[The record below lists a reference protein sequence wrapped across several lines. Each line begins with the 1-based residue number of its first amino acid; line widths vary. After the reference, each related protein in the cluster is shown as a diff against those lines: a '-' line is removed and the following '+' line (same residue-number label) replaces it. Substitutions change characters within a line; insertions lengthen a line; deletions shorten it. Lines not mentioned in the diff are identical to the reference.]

1 LSEPLD
7 YSQALETLPTGYAR
21 HRVVLDDNNNPID
34 YIFLTVNAAF
44 EEMTGLKRE
53 KILSRKVTEVLPGI
67 EKSEFDWIG
76 IYGQVALGGT
86 KLNFEQFSEPLKR
99 WYNVQAYSDEPG
111 HFTTVINE
119 ITSRKN
125 ELASM
130 RSLLELSE
138 KLIASDQGVFD
149 YQSAIDSLLSLSG
162 AKFAAIN
169 TYEEGRTKTV
179 TRAIAGVSV
188 LIFAASQTLGFEITG
203 RAWDIIPERL
213 RTIEGGKLVRF
224 KNLFET
230 SMGAINETTAT
241 MLQELFRIGD
251 IYVLELA
258 YGGRETMGDIIF
270 FMPKKKEIQNREV
283 IELYAGQIGSLLARL
298 KAEEAVS
305 IANKN
310 MTTVLENSLF
320 GVAIIDKKRT
330 IRWVNPVVCKLA
342 GVESSEVLI
351 GSQCGDYL
359 CPAEQHQ
366 CPILDKGQKLDNS
379 ERTLRRHDGQVIP
392 ILKSVTEIML
402 EGEEVLLETFI
413 DISERKQAEE
423 AKDFQLRFQQIA
435 AETSAAMVGVTG
447 DAELNFEINT
457 TLKRLGE
464 LFATD
469 RSYLFQFSDNLE
481 LMSNTHEWC
490 APGVETQM
498 ENIQNQATGS
508 LPWWKTQI
516 LKKKPLHIPDV
527 TALPPHAAAEK
538 KEFLSQNIRSL
549 VCLPTLG
556 SKGSLTGFIGFDM
569 VKQAYNWPQEQLTML
584 QLVADTIG
592 GALER
597 RRAIEALHE
606 SELKFRSLTD
616 NLPGVAYRCLYDQY
630 WTMKYMSNNINSIS
644 GYPST
649 EFINNSARSYES
661 IIHCQDSSRNTR
673 KIENAINEQNA
684 WDIEYRL
691 IHRDGTVRWVQD
703 KGQAVLNTQGAI
715 DYLDGLILDITD
727 RKQAETMLEESEHR
741 FNLAING
748 TGAGLWDWDMVND
761 KVFFSTRWKM
771 MLGYADHEIEN
782 AFSGWQNLWHPDDVE
797 KIKKAVQ
804 DHLDGKTE
812 KYEIEHR
819 LLHKNGTWRNILTR
833 GDLIKDENGKPVRW
847 VGTNID
853 LTHIKR
859 MEEELAD
866 RLAFEEMIASISSNF
881 LSLRPEQIDEGIN
894 YTLKSIGEF
903 FDVDRSYL
911 YRFSEDGDTYS
922 ITHQWHREDVES
934 YFEKN
939 QDFPVDL
946 TPWWVGELK
955 SGRNVSVADVSQMAN
970 EAALDRA
977 DFLSEEIMSIFT
989 LPLTLE
995 GKVFGCFGFDT
1006 TKEHRTWTDEQV
1018 DLLQVVAE
1026 LFTGAI
1032 ARHDAD
1038 RQIRN
1043 LSFHDQLT
1051 GLYNRRYFEHELE
1064 RLNCSREHPIAVIS
1078 ADLDGLKLINDTIGH
1093 SEGDRY
1099 LQAGAE
1105 VLKSALRASDILA
1118 RVGGDEFALL
1128 LPRTDKVAAEM
1139 LVNRIR
1145 RQLEQYNLK
1154 QKSLPL
1160 SISLGLAVSE
1170 SADYPLEEIYRMAD
1184 NNMYTDKLQQGK
1196 KARAEIVS
1204 SLLAS
1209 LFERG
1214 NLAEGE
1220 RDQVQ
1225 ELAIRLG
1232 QALKLSEDHLAR
1244 LALFAQV
1251 YDLGKVGLPDSIIH
1265 SSMHSNTGELTE
1277 AEREALHRH
1286 PESGYRIASS
1296 SPELADVAELILKHH
1311 ENYDGSGYPLGLK
1324 EDAIPVECR
1333 ILSIAVAYSAMTNPR
1348 PYAKTL
1354 SHEEALAELKSCAGG
1369 QFDPD
1374 VVEIFVEKMA

>member
-1 LSEPLD
+1 MSDQQLNQNNLI
-7 YSQALETLPTGYAR
+7 ETLPTGYAR
-21 HRVVLDDNNNPID
+21 HQVVIDDKNSPID

-44 EEMTGLKRE
+44 EKMTGLKRE
-53 KILSRKVTEVLPGI
+53 KILGRKVTEVLPGT

-76 IYGQVALGGT
+76 IYGKVALGGT
-86 KLNFEQFSEPLKR
+86 SLNFEQYSEPLKR
-99 WYNVQAYSDEPG
+99 WYDVQAYSDEPG

-119 ITSRKN
+119 ITARKN
-125 ELASM
+125 ELSSM

-138 KLIASDQGVFD
+138 KLIASDQGAFD
-149 YQSAIDSLLSLSG
+149 YQVAIDSLLRLSG

-188 LIFAASQTLGFEITG
+188 AIFAASQTLGFEITG

-320 GVAIIDKKRT
+320 GVAVIDKKRT

-342 GVESSEVLI
+342 GVESPEVLI

-366 CPILDKGQKLDNS
+366 CPILDNGQKLDNS
-379 ERTLRRHDGQVIP
+379 ERILRRSDGQTIP
-392 ILKSVTEIML
+392 ILKSVTEINL
-402 EGEEVLLETFI
+402 EGEDVLLETFI
-413 DISERKQAEE
+413 DITERKQAE
-423 AKDFQLRFQQIA
+423 ASLRESEQRYREILETMEEGFYDVDLKGKIIA
-435 AETSAAMVGVTG
+435 CNRAATKMLGYEEMEIVGKSYKLLVK
-447 DAELNFEINT
+447 DAEAVFREFNQAFKSAN
-457 TLKRLGE
+457 
-464 LFATD
+464 
-469 RSYLFQFSDNLE
+469 SQFS
-481 LMSNTHEWC
+481 
-490 APGVETQM
+490 VVM
-498 ENIQNQATGS
+498 EMICKNGS
-508 LPWWKTQI
+508 LI
-516 LKKKPLHIPDV
+516 
-527 TALPPHAAAEK
+527 TAD
-538 KEFLSQNIRSL
+538 LSITLTRDQHGNI
-549 VCLPTLG
+549 
-556 SKGSLTGFIGFDM
+556 TGF
-569 VKQAYNWPQEQLTML
+569 
-584 QLVADTIG
+584 
-592 GALER
+592 R
-597 RRAIEALHE
+597 
-606 SELKFRSLTD
+606 
-616 NLPGVAYRCLYDQY
+616 
-630 WTMKYMSNNINSIS
+630 
-644 GYPST
+644 
-649 EFINNSARSYES
+649 
-661 IIHCQDSSRNTR
+661 
-673 KIENAINEQNA
+673 
-684 WDIEYRL
+684 
-691 IHRDGTVRWVQD
+691 
-703 KGQAVLNTQGAI
+703 
-715 DYLDGLILDITD
+715 GLGRDITD
-727 RKQAETMLEESEHR
+727 RIKMEKHLEY
-741 FNLAING
+741 
-748 TGAGLWDWDMVND
+748 
-761 KVFFSTRWKM
+761 
-771 MLGYADHEIEN
+771 LG
-782 AFSGWQNLWHPDDVE
+782 
-797 KIKKAVQ
+797 
-804 DHLDGKTE
+804 
-812 KYEIEHR
+812 
-819 LLHKNGTWRNILTR
+819 
-833 GDLIKDENGKPVRW
+833 
-847 VGTNID
+847 
-853 LTHIKR
+853 
-859 MEEELAD
+859 
-866 RLAFEEMIASISSNF
+866 
-881 LSLRPEQIDEGIN
+881 
-894 YTLKSIGEF
+894 
-903 FDVDRSYL
+903 
-911 YRFSEDGDTYS
+911 
-922 ITHQWHREDVES
+922 
-934 YFEKN
+934 
-939 QDFPVDL
+939 
-946 TPWWVGELK
+946 
-955 SGRNVSVADVSQMAN
+955 
-970 EAALDRA
+970 
-977 DFLSEEIMSIFT
+977 
-989 LPLTLE
+989 
-995 GKVFGCFGFDT
+995 
-1006 TKEHRTWTDEQV
+1006 
-1018 DLLQVVAE
+1018 
-1026 LFTGAI
+1026 
-1032 ARHDAD
+1032 
-1038 RQIRN
+1038 
-1043 LSFHDQLT
+1043 FHDQLT
-1051 GLYNRRYFEHELE
+1051 GLYNRRYFENELE
-1064 RLNCSREHPIAVIS
+1064 RLGSSRDYPIAVIS
-1078 ADLDGLKLINDTIGH
+1078 TDLDGLKLVNDTLGH
-1093 SEGDRY
+1093 SEGDSY

-1170 SADYPLEEIYRMAD
+1170 SKDYPLEEIYRLAD

-1232 QALKLSEDHLAR
+1232 QALKLPEDHLAG

-1265 SSMHSNTGELTE
+1265 SSMQNNASNLSD

-1296 SPELADVAELILKHH
+1296 SPELTDVADLILKHH

-1324 EDAIPVECR
+1324 DDAIPIECR
-1333 ILSIAVAYSAMTNPR
+1333 ILSVAIAYSAMTNPR
-1348 PYAKTL
+1348 AYAETL
-1354 SHEEALAELKSCAGG
+1354 SHKEALAELKRCAGS
-1369 QFDPD
+1369 QFDPAL
-1374 VVEIFVEKMA
+1374 VEIFANKLQR